1 MLLRLVRDEVEVDRL
16 PRYGELE
23 LVVPDESFDRAHWHV

>member
-1 MLLRLVRDEVEVDRL
+1 VVDEGEVDWL
-16 PRYGELE
+16 HRYGELE